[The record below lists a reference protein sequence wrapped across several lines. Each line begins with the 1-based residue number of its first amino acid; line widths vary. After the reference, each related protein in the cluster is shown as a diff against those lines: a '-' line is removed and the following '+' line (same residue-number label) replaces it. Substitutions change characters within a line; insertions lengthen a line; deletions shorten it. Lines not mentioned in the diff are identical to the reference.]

1 MKIRGE
7 TSTTPHAS
15 RSLSWCESADAD
27 ISLDI
32 VKCEEE
38 KHDGDEVGGV
48 TQRGNEPDS
57 ALSAVQVTLQP
68 NVRRCFKNLKK
79 KKHHSFLSLC

>member
-7 TSTTPHAS
+7 TSTMPHAS
-15 RSLSWCESADAD
+15 RSLSRCESADA
-27 ISLDI
+27 DI

-48 TQRGNEPDS
+48 TQRGN
-57 ALSAVQVTLQP
+57 
-68 NVRRCFKNLKK
+68 
-79 KKHHSFLSLC
+79 

>member
-7 TSTTPHAS
+7 TSTTLHAS
-15 RSLSWCESADAD
+15 RSLSRCESADAD

-48 TQRGNEPDS
+48 TQQGN
-57 ALSAVQVTLQP
+57 
-68 NVRRCFKNLKK
+68 
-79 KKHHSFLSLC
+79 

>member
-15 RSLSWCESADAD
+15 RSLSRCESADAD

-38 KHDGDEVGGV
+38 HDGEEVGGV
-48 TQRGNEPDS
+48 TQRGN
-57 ALSAVQVTLQP
+57 
-68 NVRRCFKNLKK
+68 
-79 KKHHSFLSLC
+79 